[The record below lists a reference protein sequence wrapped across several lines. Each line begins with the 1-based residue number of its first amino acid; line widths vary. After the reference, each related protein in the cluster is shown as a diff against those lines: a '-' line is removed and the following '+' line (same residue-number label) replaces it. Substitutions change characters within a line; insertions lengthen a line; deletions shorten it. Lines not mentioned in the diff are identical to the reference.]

1 MAGDTG
7 PAADGDGPPEPAL
20 DGRPRWYFYIS
31 HTIEISNGP
40 MREFMN
46 VTKAL
51 ADESRVRLL
60 FALRGGELCACQL
73 VEFLALAGSTVSKHL
88 AILHRAGLVEM
99 RKEGRW
105 VYYSLP
111 KAKAPPLIRS
121 GLAWVF
127 ESGGAQAR
135 VAEDAGRLKQILRL
149 DPVELCKR
157 QCRK

>member
-1 MAGDTG
+1 
-7 PAADGDGPPEPAL
+7 
-20 DGRPRWYFYIS
+20 
-31 HTIEISNGP
+31 

-51 ADESRVRLL
+51 ADESRIRLL
-60 FALRGGELCACQL
+60 FALRDGELCACQL

-88 AILHRAGLVEM
+88 SVLYQAGLVRM

-111 KAKAPPLIRS
+111 GPKAPPSIRS
-121 GLAWVF
+121 ALKWVF
-127 ESGGAQAR
+127 ASAGDQPR
-135 VAEDAGRLKQILRL
+135 IVEDRWRLKEILHL

>member
-1 MAGDTG
+1 
-7 PAADGDGPPEPAL
+7 
-20 DGRPRWYFYIS
+20 
-31 HTIEISNGP
+31 

-51 ADESRVRLL
+51 ADESRIRLL

-73 VEFLALAGSTVSKHL
+73 VEFLTLAGSTVSKHL
-88 AILHRAGLVEM
+88 SILYQAGLVQM
-99 RKEGRW
+99 RKESRW

-111 KAKAPPLIRS
+111 GSKAPPAIRS
-121 GLAWVF
+121 ALKWVF
-127 ESGGAQAR
+127 DSAADQPRIAK
-135 VAEDAGRLKQILRL
+135 DSQRLKQILRL

>member
-1 MAGDTG
+1 
-7 PAADGDGPPEPAL
+7 
-20 DGRPRWYFYIS
+20 
-31 HTIEISNGP
+31 

-51 ADESRVRLL
+51 ADESRIRLL

-88 AILHRAGLVEM
+88 SVLYQARLVEM

-111 KAKAPPLIRS
+111 KANAPGMVRAALK
-121 GLAWVF
+121 WVF
-127 ESGGAQAR
+127 DSAGDQAR
-135 VAEDAGRLKQILRL
+135 IAEDAGRLQKILRL
-149 DPVELCKR
+149 DPAELCKR
-157 QCRK
+157 QCRR

>member
-1 MAGDTG
+1 MD
-7 PAADGDGPPEPAL
+7 EL
-20 DGRPRWYFYIS
+20 D
-31 HTIEISNGP
+31 

-46 VTKAL
+46 ITKAL
-51 ADESRVRLL
+51 ADENRIRLL
-60 FALRGGELCACQL
+60 FALRSGELCACQL

-88 AILHRAGLVEM
+88 SLLYQANLVVM

-111 KAKAPPLIRS
+111 SPKSAPIQKAALK
-121 GLAWVF
+121 WVF
-127 ESGGAQAR
+127 ESAGDLQR
-135 VAEDAGRLKQILRL
+135 VAEDSERLKKILQL

>member
-1 MAGDTG
+1 
-7 PAADGDGPPEPAL
+7 
-20 DGRPRWYFYIS
+20 
-31 HTIEISNGP
+31 

-51 ADESRVRLL
+51 ADESRIRLL

-88 AILHRAGLVEM
+88 SVLYQAGLVEM
-99 RKEGRW
+99 RKESRW

-111 KAKAPPLIRS
+111 GPKAPPSIRAA
-121 GLAWVF
+121 LKWVF
-127 ESGGAQAR
+127 TAAADQPR
-135 VAEDAGRLKQILRL
+135 VVEDQRRLKQILRL

-157 QCRK
+157 QCRS